1 MCGIGPCES
10 TGSVCCHVCSVFL
23 CVVGTNIYIVHPI
36 PPDPTPP
43 PFPKPHVS
51 HRYQRSI
58 GTASVKLESLHA
70 AVGGVICDPEI
81 TEIDLD
87 AHTGPMLLLGC
98 DGVWDHFA
106 EGRDGKARRPAVF
119 NKLLF
124 TAYAKH
130 SALPMPTRLTRVA
143 ETLVARA
150 LTWDRNTSHD
160 NTSILLVHLPS

>member
-1 MCGIGPCES
+1 MSPPC
-10 TGSVCCHVCSVFL
+10 L
-23 CVVGTNIYIVHPI
+23 
-36 PPDPTPP
+36 
-43 PFPKPHVS
+43 PHVS